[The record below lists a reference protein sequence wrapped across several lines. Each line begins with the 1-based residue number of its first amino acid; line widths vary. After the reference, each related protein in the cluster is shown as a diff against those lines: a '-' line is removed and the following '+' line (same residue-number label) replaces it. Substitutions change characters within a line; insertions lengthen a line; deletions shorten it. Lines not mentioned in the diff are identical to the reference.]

1 MNYNETEML
10 KETVET
16 DTEMKNWLVNYV
28 GEKHDPDSGGVTVE
42 MIVETMATE
51 FPEFLM
57 AYLKESVQRSGI
69 YYLMGEIPV
78 WSADPLPEHINLRA
92 VLDKIEE
99 MMPAAYFRYIDAVK
113 IGTFPEMIDRELN
126 AMYSDRVLYISNF
139 QASEEDMYDDVIHE
153 MAHAVEDHNRELIYG
168 DQRLMV
174 EFLGKRKRLYSILK
188 SAGYD
193 VILEEFLNVN
203 YDEDFDMFLYQD
215 IGYTKLN
222 NLVMGLF
229 PGAYS
234 VTSLNE
240 YFAVG
245 FERFY
250 MKEGKGLSK
259 MCPVLIKKIDL
270 LDELANEY

>member
-1 MNYNETEML
+1 MSS
-10 KETVET
+10 K
-16 DTEMKNWLVNYV
+16 
-28 GEKHDPDSGGVTVE
+28 
-42 MIVETMATE
+42 
-51 FPEFLM
+51 
-57 AYLKESVQRSGI
+57 YLLYIQESVSRSGI
-69 YYLMGEIPV
+69 YYLNKEIPV
-78 WSADPLPEHINLRA
+78 WSDDPLPEHINLRS
-92 VLDKIEE
+92 VLDKIET
-99 MMPAAYFRYIDAVK
+99 MLPNAYFRYVDAMK

-126 AMYSDRVLYISNF
+126 AMYKDGVLYISNF
-139 QASEEDMYDDVIHE
+139 QASEEDMYDDILHE
-153 MAHAVEDHNRELIYG
+153 IAHAVEDNNRDLIYS
-168 DQRLMV
+168 DERLMV

-188 SAGYD
+188 SQGYN
-193 VILEEFLNVN
+193 VTLKEFLNVS
-203 YDEDFDMFLYQD
+203 YDENFDMFLYQD

-250 MKEGKGLSK
+250 MREGKNLSK

-270 LDELANEY
+270 LDELANEYQ

>member
-1 MNYNETEML
+1 MSS
-10 KETVET
+10 K
-16 DTEMKNWLVNYV
+16 
-28 GEKHDPDSGGVTVE
+28 
-42 MIVETMATE
+42 
-51 FPEFLM
+51 
-57 AYLKESVQRSGI
+57 YLLYIQESISRSGI
-69 YYLMGEIPV
+69 YYLNKEIPV
-78 WSADPLPEHINLRA
+78 WSDDPLPEYINLRA
-92 VLDKIEE
+92 VLDKIET
-99 MMPAAYFRYIDAVK
+99 MLPNDYFKYVDAMK

-126 AMYSDRVLYISNF
+126 AMYNDGVLYVSNF
-139 QASEEDMYDDVIHE
+139 QSSEEDMYDDIIHE
-153 MAHAVEDHNRELIYG
+153 IAHAVEDNNRDLIYG
-168 DQRLMV
+168 DERLMV

-188 SAGYD
+188 SQGYD
-193 VILEEFLNVN
+193 VTLKEFLNVS
-203 YDEDFDMFLYQD
+203 YDEDFDMFLYQE

-245 FERFY
+245 FERYY
-250 MKEGKGLSK
+250 MREGKSLSK